1 MCTDHYNLK
10 YLLDQR
16 LSTIPQHAWVS
27 KLFGF
32 QFSVE
37 FKPGRLNVVAGAL
50 SRRDEEHPSVH
61 ALSSPDFEFYEQFH
75 QEAASLPKIVAA
87 REEILANRATKEWR
101 LIDDMVVY
109 AGRLLLPETSSFW
122 TQALEH
128 AHGMG
133 HEGVQKTLQRLCA
146 SFFTPR
152 DTTLVREYIWGVLCL
167 PAQQNGELAPS
178 RPPPPAG
185 RPKLDLDGHRHGL
198 RGRLSQGRW
207 QVRHPHRRRSAIQ
220 VHTHRAARTPIFGYL
235 RCQV

>member
-37 FKPGRLNVVAGAL
+37 FKPGRLNMVAGAL

-87 REEILANRATKEWR
+87 REEILANRAT
-101 LIDDMVVY
+101 
-109 AGRLLLPETSSFW
+109 
-122 TQALEH
+122 
-128 AHGMG
+128 
-133 HEGVQKTLQRLCA
+133 
-146 SFFTPR
+146 
-152 DTTLVREYIWGVLCL
+152 
-167 PAQQNGELAPS
+167 
-178 RPPPPAG
+178 
-185 RPKLDLDGHRHGL
+185 
-198 RGRLSQGRW
+198 
-207 QVRHPHRRRSAIQ
+207 
-220 VHTHRAARTPIFGYL
+220 
-235 RCQV
+235 